1 MLGDSLSDQG
11 NLLFATTQLAPTISP
26 TPPVQP
32 DPLRYFEGRF
42 SNGPVYTEALAKDL
56 GVSIT
61 PSQLGGTNFAFGG
74 ARLDYNTVEK
84 PSVGGTQVYPEDAFP
99 WTLQDQITAFNDYA
113 KAHGADPNA
122 LYVVFSGSND
132 VTDIATRGKPRNATI
147 ANAVAGLIAA
157 VDAFKAAGAKTVLV
171 PDLPDIGTTPQAR
184 AFEIA
189 HPGISAFATSL
200 AQQFNTELAVNL
212 DAETGIDIIRF
223 DTFGFLDDVIN
234 NPAKYGFSQFDDGLL
249 FGVRGAQPDCDCM
262 FQPGPVCVL
271 GPGASDDGVPH
282 AARGRDVRGGG
293 DAGAG
298 VARGVGRGLGGVG
311 GVAAAASAGLSSA
324 VSENAR
330 ARSASAGSRSFR
342 RRSRTAWRRAAA
354 ALSDSR

>member
-1 MLGDSLSDQG
+1 MTRVSHLLLAGLLACGLPATPSLAASYTGLVVLGDSLSDQG

-56 GVSIT
+56 GVSVT
-61 PSQLGGTNFAFGG
+61 PSQLGGTNVGFGG

-200 AQQFNTELAVNL
+200 AQQFNTELATAL

-234 NPAKYGFSQFDDGLL
+234 NPAKYGFTNSTAACYSGFVVPNPTATVCSNPDQYVFWDQEHPTTAFHTLL
-249 FGVRGAQPDCDCM
+249 GDAM
-262 FQPGPVCVL
+262 FAAVATPEPGSLAVL
-271 GPGASDDGVPH
+271 G
-282 AARGRDVRGGG
+282 
-293 DAGAG
+293 
-298 VARGVGRGLGGVG
+298 
-311 GVAAAASAGLSSA
+311 AGL
-324 VSENAR
+324 VGL
-330 ARSASAGSRSFR
+330 AGLR
-342 RRSRTAWRRAAA
+342 RRRAPG
-354 ALSDSR
+354 